1 MNWVSRKCSSTQ
13 DKVSIKYGGTFESS
27 HNGSSV
33 QLATCDCYR
42 NAAKEPRVCHLLY
55 HLWGSYLQTR
65 EEAFQ
70 YSTPL
75 LWKFLKSFEQ
85 EGSAIQ
91 KDLHNPIWGGHRL
104 LIIIR
109 LATKKGGWEA
119 VADCHLARP
128 ARGPSRSPSVWDFS
142 YCKTGISGSKRQNPE
157 PRCKAVVNGF

>member
-1 MNWVSRKCSSTQ
+1 MASNICLIGFGDGDHSHSDSIWAFSSWVSQITSMNHKSEMYVLGVWQ
-13 DKVSIKYGGTFESS
+13 
-27 HNGSSV
+27 
-33 QLATCDCYR
+33 
-42 NAAKEPRVCHLLY
+42 
-55 HLWGSYLQTR
+55 
-65 EEAFQ
+65 
-70 YSTPL
+70 
-75 LWKFLKSFEQ
+75 WKFRKSFEQ

-91 KDLHNPIWGGHRL
+91 KDLCNPIWGGHRL

-128 ARGPSRSPSVWDFS
+128 TRGPSRSPSVWDFS